1 LKKTLLYLLAIPV
14 TLLSCSKEAMDL
26 PETPVAEPCVMQS
39 GNPSGRT
46 YSSDS
51 VVAFTCTSKHC
62 GILSLSAKNYWVYQD
77 SIFQDGMFLRVQLDT
92 LRFSKTWKSLSDDL
106 VWWEAN
112 MNIGLPEKLYAN
124 DSALYSIEDSY
135 FIQGKMSSRKEL
147 RMLSTDSTRFLS
159 SFEDIAAQAKILRLN
174 AIISAPAGNF
184 SDCIYF
190 EKYSRNYRKD
200 QVFFKPGIGV
210 IRYVREMAPMGTS
223 LLKMQQVSNLVSIHI
238 E

>member
-1 LKKTLLYLLAIPV
+1 
-14 TLLSCSKEAMDL
+14 
-26 PETPVAEPCVMQS
+26 
-39 GNPSGRT
+39 
-46 YSSDS
+46 
-51 VVAFTCTSKHC
+51 
-62 GILSLSAKNYWVYQD
+62 
-77 SIFQDGMFLRVQLDT
+77 
-92 LRFSKTWKSLSDDL
+92 
-106 VWWEAN
+106 
-112 MNIGLPEKLYAN
+112 
-124 DSALYSIEDSY
+124 
-135 FIQGKMSSRKEL
+135 
-147 RMLSTDSTRFLS
+147 MLSTDSTRFLS